1 MELIKPIKPI
11 KPNFTHPM
19 KPIYARLWALWG
31 LVSFVATFLIII
43 LPALGAHLF
52 KNKIKG
58 QEYFIAVSK
67 IWMNLWLRM
76 IGCSVHIYGK
86 EHFKLNENYIVVF
99 NHNALL
105 DIPLSA
111 PFVPGANKTIGKAT
125 FSKVPLFG
133 AFYRL
138 GAILV
143 DRKNERSR
151 ARSYEMMRD
160 VLNAGMHMCI
170 YPEGTRNRTNQPMK
184 PFYDGAFRL
193 SVETGKH
200 IIPCIIRGTAK
211 AMPIDKPFYLLPTK
225 LSMTFLPPVSPDELR
240 PKELNEKVY
249 KLMLKELDFT
259 NHKNNVYDSP

>member
-1 MELIKPIKPI
+1 
-11 KPNFTHPM
+11 M
-19 KPIYARLWALWG
+19 KAILARIWALWG
-31 LVSFVATFLIII
+31 LISFIVTFLIII
-43 LPALGAHLF
+43 IPALCAHLF

-111 PFVPGANKTIGKAT
+111 PFVPGANKTIGKAS
-125 FSKVPLFG
+125 FAKVPVFG
-133 AFYRL
+133 WFYQL

-143 DRKNERSR
+143 DRKNEHSR
-151 ARSYEMMRD
+151 ARSYDMMRQ
-160 VLNAGMHMCI
+160 VLQNGMHMCI
-170 YPEGTRNRTNQPMK
+170 YPEGTRNRTGQPLK
-184 PFYDGAFRL
+184 PFFDGAFRL
-193 SVETGKH
+193 SVETDKP
-200 IIPCIIRGTAK
+200 IIPCIIRGTAE
-211 AMPIDKPFYLLPTK
+211 AMPIHQTFYLLPTK
-225 LSMTFLPPVSPDELR
+225 LSMTFLPPVDPADLR

-249 KLMLKELDFT
+249 QLMLQELA
-259 NHKNNVYDSP
+259 NVETC